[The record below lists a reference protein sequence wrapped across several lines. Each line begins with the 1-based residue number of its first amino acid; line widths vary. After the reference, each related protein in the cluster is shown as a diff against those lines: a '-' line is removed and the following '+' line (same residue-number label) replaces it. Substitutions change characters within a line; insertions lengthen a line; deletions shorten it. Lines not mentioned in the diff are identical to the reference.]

1 MEHSDELSEIP
12 VELQIARGLDQIQ
25 SHTSKLAEMQRSIS
39 SSLHTSTA
47 TGNTAWDEELALS
60 WERFEDPVQIHMA
73 PEERVDV
80 NDLIRTDNDLLN
92 RVMVVFAYLCDE
104 VKYLEQTAEDTFY
117 GPLLVFGE
125 AAHDDESDLKMG
137 EEEEQIGRML
147 HFFQDLSNFVDRI
160 NSVVLSIVQQMTS
173 LYQARQRMYISTFKF
188 VHMKPVFSALGD
200 CIRVLMTLDMLV
212 TENDCI
218 VSAWLAYKKMMQVVR
233 ADPKR
238 FGWNEKKVKRYE
250 RLLVS
255 LDQTVMAGAMFQ
267 SCVEA
272 DFESPQEDDGDDGGR
287 RIDIMDNRVFL
298 KEFFTLLSEDLN
310 ENIAGIGHPAE
321 MEHRLRL
328 MVSIQSDAVS
338 NVAVIIIRTLFIN
351 AFLIYCLLLNHSFSN
366 KPKQEY

>member
-1 MEHSDELSEIP
+1 
-12 VELQIARGLDQIQ
+12 
-25 SHTSKLAEMQRSIS
+25 
-39 SSLHTSTA
+39 
-47 TGNTAWDEELALS
+47 
-60 WERFEDPVQIHMA
+60 
-73 PEERVDV
+73 
-80 NDLIRTDNDLLN
+80 
-92 RVMVVFAYLCDE
+92 
-104 VKYLEQTAEDTFY
+104 
-117 GPLLVFGE
+117 
-125 AAHDDESDLKMG
+125 
-137 EEEEQIGRML
+137 
-147 HFFQDLSNFVDRI
+147 
-160 NSVVLSIVQQMTS
+160 
-173 LYQARQRMYISTFKF
+173 
-188 VHMKPVFSALGD
+188 
-200 CIRVLMTLDMLV
+200 
-212 TENDCI
+212 
-218 VSAWLAYKKMMQVVR
+218 MMQVVR

-351 AFLIYCLLLNHSFSN
+351 AFLFHCLLLNHSFSN